1 MVLIFLSAYMKR
13 EMLTLHGFFYLLPL
27 IHGLPNNHNID
38 NLFNKMSGK
47 YVHIYLPSTDLE
59 PDTEPP
65 RKKIFSSSALY
76 LEGVRIMCVQ

>member
-38 NLFNKMSGK
+38 KLFSKMSGK
-47 YVHIYLPSTDLE
+47 YVY
-59 PDTEPP
+59 
-65 RKKIFSSSALY
+65 IFTFD
-76 LEGVRIMCVQ
+76 